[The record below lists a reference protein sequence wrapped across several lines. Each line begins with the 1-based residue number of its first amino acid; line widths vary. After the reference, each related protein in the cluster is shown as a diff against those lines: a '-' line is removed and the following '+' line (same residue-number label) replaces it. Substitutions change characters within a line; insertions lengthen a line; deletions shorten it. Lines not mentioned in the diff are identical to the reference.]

1 MRQMRPMCPLSSSS
15 MVGTRVSCSQPWQ
28 CDSWRQNNLSP
39 NSGRTEKGSRRIVAA
54 NIAVDRHCRSPRRCR
69 AYIACTAVGAV
80 RRNVVC
86 LCVTATMARLSQAIA
101 LSVSVPCPRRGP
113 YAVAVVVAAVLAAV
127 VHPAVAVFAPYQQFL
142 FLLYH

>member
-1 MRQMRPMCPLSSSS
+1 MRQMLPMCPLSSSS

-39 NSGRTEKGSRRIVAA
+39 DSGRTEKGSRRIVAA
-54 NIAVDRHCRSPRRCR
+54 NIAVDRRCRSPHRYR
-69 AYIACTAVGAV
+69 ADIACTAVGAV
-80 RRNVVC
+80 RRSVVC
-86 LCVTATMARLSQAIA
+86 LCVTVTMARLSQAIA

-113 YAVAVVVAAVLAAV
+113 YAAVLAAV
-127 VHPAVAVFAPYQQFL
+127 VRPAVAVFAPYQQFL